1 MPKIIDADADAG
13 DASSFSSNN
22 HNNNNTTT
30 TTRHT
35 LLLFPT
41 TTLGRYLPPTSL
53 HFISTH
59 FAYFPKLH
67 NIPLL
72 FNFDFFLAG

>member
-1 MPKIIDADADAG
+1 MPKIIDAG
-13 DASSFSSNN
+13 DASSFSSN
-22 HNNNNTTT
+22 HNNNT

-41 TTLGRYLPPTSL
+41 RLGTYHQL

-72 FNFDFFLAG
+72 FNFDFCLAG